1 MKNWCCKPST
11 GVKVVGNKNPHL
23 NNYRTRVNSDWLHAT
38 SRNAEILVWMYI
50 ISHNSYYSICM
61 NFVYQ
66 MSPTLI
72 PEYHTSIAQA
82 VFKQQS
88 LNISSFDFSGKDN
101 ITVLKSTS
109 CKTGRL
115 FVNIFI
121 FQLFP
126 AFLFFTFQ

>member
-1 MKNWCCKPST
+1 MQHPEMLKFLCEC
-11 GVKVVGNKNPHL
+11 
-23 NNYRTRVNSDWLHAT
+23 T
-38 SRNAEILVWMYI
+38 SFHI
-50 ISHNSYYSICM
+50 IHTICM